1 MSQTFKPFRLPLLG
15 GFALMLLLVHA
26 QDDQSGF
33 ISIDC
38 GLAGNSS
45 YAEKATGIKYIADET
60 FIDTGERKSVL
71 PEYSNRYQQP
81 YTSLRSFP
89 EGNRNCYEINVTDGY
104 KYLIR
109 SSFVYGNYDGQNKV
123 PEFDLHLGANLW
135 RSVKLESA
143 STITHKELIHV
154 PGRNYIHVCLVNT
167 GSGVPFISALEIR
180 PLSNG
185 SYRTEGESLALDM
198 RFDTGQNANL
208 TSYRYPHDA
217 FDRIWNGYYDN
228 DWTQL
233 ITTSTIDN
241 SKPFQPPEIVLR
253 TAATPKNKNGSLEI
267 RWLPSDNVTEYYVYM
282 HFSEVEKLPGNHSRQ
297 MYINREGEFFYKLP
311 VLEYLSI
318 WTVYSIKAQSNGGQ
332 YNFSIFKIENSTLPP
347 ILNAIEFYMVKEFLE
362 SETNQADVDAIKDIK
377 STYKIKKNWQGDPCV
392 PQAYLWEGLNCSY
405 PENESPRIISLDLSS
420 SGLTG
425 EIATS
430 ISTLEMIH
438 TLDLSNNNL
447 IGPIPN
453 FMSQLPNLNVLNLE
467 KNKLTGSVP
476 IRLIDRNKSGLLSLS
491 LCENPNLSGAVS
503 CKRKKNNF
511 VIPLLGS
518 IVGISVLL
526 LCAAAAWWGFKRKRH
541 EAKDT
546 IGTSVESTKRQ
557 FTYSEIIKITN
568 NFKRILGKGGF
579 GNVYHGYID
588 DTQLAIKM
596 LSPSSVQGF
605 RQFLAEVDLLLRVH
619 HKNLTSLVGYCNDK
633 TGIGLVYEYMSS
645 GNLHAHLFSG
655 SSSNILTWKDR
666 LQIAIDAAQG
676 LEYLHY
682 GCKPPIIHRDVK
694 LTNILLNENFQA
706 KLSDFGLSR
715 TFPSNDD
722 THVSTVVAGTPGYL
736 DPEYNLSNRLN
747 EKSDVY
753 SFGVVLL
760 EIISC
765 RPVYSSREHERIHI
779 SRWVSSMLAEGDIY
793 GIVDPRLKGS
803 FNVNSVWK
811 AAEIAT
817 ACTSADAI
825 KRPTMSESCRN
836 PMPCTSFWNVHLGK
850 DLVKRSAKLSLERI
864 CLTLIS

>member
-1 MSQTFKPFRLPLLG
+1 MATDINLVSQSGRMSQTFKPFLLPLLG

-26 QDDQSGF
+26 RDDQPVVSELVPINLGRWFTLNLFIHKLTHLIYNPCLPCVSGF

-45 YAEKATGIKYIADET
+45 YTENTTGINYISDET

-71 PEYSNRYQQP
+71 QEYGYRYQEP

-135 RSVKLESA
+135 SSVKLESA

-180 PLSNG
+180 PLLNG
-185 SYRTEGESLALDM
+185 SYVTEGESLALDM

-208 TSYRYPHDA
+208 TSYRFPYDA

-241 SKPFQPPEIVLR
+241 SNNFRPPEIVLS

-267 RWLPSDNVTEYYVYM
+267 LWLPSDNVTEYYVYM
-282 HFSEVEKLPGNHSRQ
+282 HFSEVEKLPGNQSRQ
-297 MYINREGEFFYKLP
+297 MYINRDGELFRKSL
-311 VLEYLSI
+311 VLEYLST
-318 WTVYSIKAQSNGGQ
+318 WTIYSTKAQSSGGQ
-332 YNFSIFKIENSTLPP
+332 YNFSIFKFENSTLPP

-362 SETNQADVDAIKDIK
+362 SETNQADVDAIKEIK

-392 PQAYLWEGLNCSY
+392 PHAYLWEGLNCSY
-405 PENESPRIISLDLSS
+405 RENESPRIISLDLSS

-430 ISTLEMIH
+430 ISNLEMIH

-447 IGPIPN
+447 IGPIPD
-453 FMSQLPNLNVLNLE
+453 FVSQLPNLNVLNLE

-476 IRLIDRNKSGLLSLS
+476 IRLIDRNKSGVV
-491 LCENPNLSGAVS
+491 A
-503 CKRKKNNF
+503 
-511 VIPLLGS
+511 
-518 IVGISVLL
+518 
-526 LCAAAAWWGFKRKRH
+526 

-596 LSPSSVQGF
+596 LSPSSV
-605 RQFLAEVDLLLRVH
+605 DLLLRVH

-633 TGIGLVYEYMSS
+633 TGVGLVYEYMSS
-645 GNLHAHLFSG
+645 GNLREHLFSG

-779 SRWVSSMLAEGDIY
+779 SRWVRSMLAEGDIY
-793 GIVDPRLKGS
+793 GIVDPRLERH
-803 FNVNSVWK
+803 FNTNAVWK
-811 AAEIAT
+811 AVEIAM
-817 ACTSADAI
+817 ACVSPNAI
-825 KRPTMSESCRN
+825 KRPTMSQVVVELKESLATEIAGTRQSHETKLTNSIEIRSDSSISMLN
-836 PMPCTSFWNVHLGK
+836 PSV
-850 DLVKRSAKLSLERI
+850 R
-864 CLTLIS
+864 

>member
-1 MSQTFKPFRLPLLG
+1 MSQTFKPFLLPLLG

-45 YAEKATGIKYIADET
+45 YAEKTTGIKYIADET

-71 PEYSNRYQQP
+71 PEYRNRYQQP

-135 RSVKLESA
+135 SSVKLESA
-143 STITHKELIHV
+143 SAITHKELIHV

-180 PLSNG
+180 PLLNG
-185 SYRTEGESLALDM
+185 SYITEGESLALDM

-208 TSYRYPHDA
+208 TSYRFPYDA

-241 SKPFQPPEIVLR
+241 SNPFQPPEIVLS

-267 RWLPSDNVTEYYVYM
+267 RWLPSDNVTKYYVYM
-282 HFSEVEKLPGNHSRQ
+282 HFSEVEKLPGNQSRQ
-297 MYINREGEFFYKLP
+297 MYINRDGKLFEKSL
-311 VLEYLSI
+311 VLRNNYLAVITSYN
-318 WTVYSIKAQSNGGQ
+318 TKALSNGGQ
-332 YNFSIFKIENSTLPP
+332 YNFSIFKFENSTLPP
-347 ILNAIEFYMVKEFLE
+347 ILNAIEFYMEKEFSE

-405 PENESPRIISLDLSS
+405 RENESPRIISLDLSS

-430 ISTLEMIH
+430 ISNLEMIH

-447 IGPIPN
+447 IGPIPD
-453 FMSQLPNLNVLNLE
+453 FVSQLPNLNVLNLE

-476 IRLIDRNKSGLLSLS
+476 IRLIDRNKSGVV
-491 LCENPNLSGAVS
+491 A
-503 CKRKKNNF
+503 
-511 VIPLLGS
+511 
-518 IVGISVLL
+518 
-526 LCAAAAWWGFKRKRH
+526 

-568 NFKRILGKGGF
+568 NFKRIVGKGGF
-579 GNVYHGYID
+579 GNVYHGYIN

-596 LSPSSVQGF
+596 LSPSSV
-605 RQFLAEVDLLLRVH
+605 DLLVRVH

-633 TGIGLVYEYMSS
+633 TGVGLVYEYMSS
-645 GNLHAHLFSG
+645 GNLRAHLFSG

-793 GIVDPRLKGS
+793 GIVDPRLERH
-803 FNVNSVWK
+803 FNTNAVWK
-811 AAEIAT
+811 AVEIAM
-817 ACTSADAI
+817 ACVSPNAI
-825 KRPTMSESCRN
+825 KRPTMSQVVVELKESLATEIAGTRQCHEIELTNSIELTN
-836 PMPCTSFWNVHLGK
+836 P
-850 DLVKRSAKLSLERI
+850 SAR
-864 CLTLIS
+864 